1 MNLKKLGLIGGTGP
15 ESTVIYYQ
23 KICQQ
28 VYQDTGLL
36 PPLNIESLSV
46 YQVLKLSER
55 HEFDKLT
62 NYLVRGI
69 NNLENAGAQFAALT
83 GITPHTVFDQV
94 QARVNIPLVSIPHTL
109 RKYATKQDLKKLALL
124 GTAPTMSQH
133 FVQDAFKDSGI
144 KIVVPKVNEQTYIG
158 EKIEIELEKG
168 IVKERTQQQFIK
180 IINRMISENK
190 IDGIILGCT
199 ELPIAFNNL
208 NLPVDILDAM
218 EIHIQQLVT
227 MIENS

>member
-1 MNLKKLGLIGGTGP
+1 MEL
-15 ESTVIYYQ
+15 VYYQ

-62 NYLVRGI
+62 NYLVREI

-94 QARVNIPLVSIPHTL
+94 QARVNIALVSIPHTL
-109 RKYATKQDLKKLALL
+109 RKYATKQDLKRLALL
-124 GTAPTMSQH
+124 GTASTMSQR

-144 KIVVPKVNEQTYIG
+144 KIVVPKINEQTYIG

-168 IVKERTQQQFIK
+168 IVKEETQYQFVK
-180 IINRMISENK
+180 IINRMINENK

-199 ELPIAFNNL
+199 ELPLVFNNL
-208 NLPVDILDAM
+208 HLPVDILDAM
-218 EIHIQQLVT
+218 KIHIKQLVT

>member
-1 MNLKKLGLIGGTGP
+1 MKKLGLIGGTGP
-15 ESTVIYYQ
+15 ESTLIYYQ

-46 YQVLKLSER
+46 YQVLKLSEK

-62 NYLVRGI
+62 NYLVNGI
-69 NNLENAGAQFAALT
+69 NNLEKAGAQFAALT
-83 GITPHTVFDQV
+83 GITPHIVFDQV
-94 QARVNIPLVSIPHTL
+94 QSKVNIPLVSIPSTL
-109 RKYATKQDLKKLALL
+109 RNYAVKQNLKRLVLL

-133 FVQDAFKDSGI
+133 FVQDAFKDSDI
-144 KIVVPKVNEQTYIG
+144 DIVVPKIKDQNYIG
-158 EKIEIELEKG
+158 EKIEAELEKG
-168 IVKERTQQQFIK
+168 IVKEETQHQFVK
-180 IINRMISENK
+180 IINQMINENK

-199 ELPIAFNNL
+199 ELPLAFNNL
-208 NLPVDILDAM
+208 NLPIDILDAM
-218 EIHIQQLVT
+218 EIHIKQLIS